1 MITFRLFAMC
11 VAFFVTLNSNA
22 QFAQG
27 IVKQAAKSAIKNSV
41 KKEAKAAVKQEIKI
55 ATKNSIKKELNDV
68 AKKEAAAIVRAEV
81 RTASKKTTKELAEK
95 ATGTT
100 FKKGAKK
107 EVKTVLDKTASQSI
121 KTAEKDVAKTTLSKE
136 ATSSLTYTPVEK
148 VATQNKNVSFK
159 DLAEQR
165 AAGIKQK
172 VGNASEIKIQG
183 NKKIQTNTKPIKT
196 INDGLVGQ
204 KHPDTGV
211 PYVKKVVETDTG
223 EKVEGVF
230 PQFESK
236 FSIQLHEGLQKAPD
250 RTQFAECNKKL
261 KESLEK
267 NPKLKKNFTKDQLAD
282 IEEGYTPEGY
292 TWHHN
297 EERGKMQLVETE
309 THSKTRHTGGRNI
322 WGGGT
327 ENRH

>member
-22 QFAQG
+22 QFVQG
-27 IVKQAAKSAIKNSV
+27 IAKQAAKSAIKNSV

-55 ATKNSIKKELNDV
+55 ATKNSIKKELKDV
-68 AKKEAAAIVRAEV
+68 AKKEAAAIVKAEV
-81 RTASKKTTKELAEK
+81 RATSKNATKELAEK
-95 ATGTT
+95 ASEAAI
-100 FKKGAKK
+100 KKGAKA
-107 EVKTVLDKTASQSI
+107 EVKTVVDKSASHSI
-121 KTAEKDVAKTTLSKE
+121 KNAEKDVAKTALTKETTSTL
-136 ATSSLTYTPVEK
+136 THTPVEK
-148 VATQNKNVSFK
+148 VAAQNKKVTFK
-159 DLAEQR
+159 DLAERR
-165 AAGIKQK
+165 AHGKQK

-183 NKKIQTNTKPIKT
+183 NNKLQTKPKPIKT

-204 KHPDTGV
+204 KHPETGV
-211 PYVKKVVETDTG
+211 RYIKKVVETDTG

-236 FSIQLHEGLQKAPD
+236 FSVQLPESLQKVPD

-267 NPKLKKNFTKDQLAD
+267 NPKLKKKFTKDQLAD
-282 IEEGYTPEGY
+282 IDEGITPEGY

-297 EERGKMQLVETE
+297 EERGKMQLVDTE
-309 THSKTRHTGGRNI
+309 VHSKTRHTGGRNI